1 MQSNI
6 IAQEA
11 EFVENPNISD
21 KESVTTEN
29 LKTVAKSSK
38 SKNVTK
44 QPNKIKL
51 YAELK
56 AANCTLIL
64 DIIKRHILP
73 KKCPQR

>member
-29 LKTVAKSSK
+29 LKTVAKS
-38 SKNVTK
+38 
-44 QPNKIKL
+44 
-51 YAELK
+51 
-56 AANCTLIL
+56 
-64 DIIKRHILP
+64 
-73 KKCPQR
+73 